1 MEDKTITTLIQMLDD
16 INSKIENYEDSYI
29 QKEDVFTQNYIGL
42 TYLILINSRTKLQEV
57 LVQVSS
63 IYKKNVDKNL
73 VM

>member
-63 IYKKNVDKNL
+63 IYKKKCG
-73 VM
+73 